1 MRNGHHGRHGGSP
14 WYGHRYR
21 LLVRPAETQ
30 IPLSESGN
38 NCAITAKG
46 VEQASLLFNAV
57 AKHVQAV
64 LCHLLGN
71 VEFLILPPLWEEH
84 ARREGR
90 QSHQYEQPEDKP
102 CASMSRTRM

>member
-1 MRNGHHGRHGGSP
+1 MRNGYHGRRGGSL

-38 NCAITAKG
+38 DRGIAAKS

-64 LCHLLGN
+64 LCHLLGD
-71 VEFLILPPLWEEH
+71 VEFLILPPLWQKH
-84 ARREGR
+84 ARGEG
-90 QSHQYEQPEDKP
+90 
-102 CASMSRTRM
+102 